1 MKWLITCHVWRK
13 PINHP
18 GKISVWNHHL
28 EKLNIFVEHRNISVP
43 KSWHLAFFNRFGG
56 YPLPWKFDEW
66 IPMQNWCLWKKYLQL
81 HLFLILFSISMSYCK
96 LFRGAPEFPTPRML
110 QSQFHVPTINFGGYV
125 SCNII
130 ASKFKTCLFP
140 QSNHRPHDFCPHRN
154 PYHMDAGQYF
164 ASIEFISTSKSHTI
178 HVWYINLHFP

>member
-1 MKWLITCHVWRK
+1 MFETTTWKNWTIL
-13 PINHP
+13 
-18 GKISVWNHHL
+18 
-28 EKLNIFVEHRNISVP
+28 LNIATCVCPNHDIYALVATRYLWNLTNGYRCKIDVCGKSISGFI
-43 KSWHLAFFNRFGG
+43 FFWLR
-56 YPLPWKFDEW
+56 
-66 IPMQNWCLWKKYLQL
+66 
-81 HLFLILFSISMSYCK
+81 FSISMSYCK
-96 LFRGAPEFPTPRML
+96 WFRGAPEFPTPRML

-125 SCNII
+125 SCNIM

-178 HVWYINLHFP
+178 HVW